1 MMDNTRSTAL
11 NVTDLLAIARR
22 RAKSLIFPFLGVVF
36 LGVLLSLVVPAV
48 YRSTATILIEEQ
60 EIPPEFVTATVT
72 SFAEQRIQQI
82 NQRIMSFPRLMEII
96 QRLNLYAEMKDRLT
110 SEEIVE
116 QMRKDTELKPVST
129 EMIDRRTG
137 RPSAATIAFT
147 LSYQGKN
154 PEKVLEVTNVL
165 TSLFLEE
172 NLRARTRQAAETTDF
187 LEAETERVKQELS
200 EIEARIAAFKRT
212 HIHALPELMQMNL
225 QTLANLER
233 AIETA
238 NGQLRTQRERES
250 YLQAQLAG
258 VRPYLEKEDEIS
270 SKKRLEE
277 LNVQLVAL
285 RQRFSDEHPD
295 VKKVHAEIADL
306 EKRLANIQ
314 GRGGRGEPDNPP
326 WITLSSQL
334 AAVRAE
340 IQGLLRHIDKLK
352 IEANDYR
359 GRIAA
364 TPKVEEEYNGLLA
377 VRTTTQAKVSDLM
390 RKLMEARVSHGLEKE
405 QRGERFILVDPPRLP
420 EKPFKPNRLAIV
432 FIAVVF
438 GVAAGVGFAA
448 LREYYDDSVHSAE
461 QLAAAT
467 RYPVLAVIPR
477 IEAETGQSRLKTN
490 DTVPNLGAGGASS

>member
-1 MMDNTRSTAL
+1 MMDNARSTAL
-11 NVTDLLAIARR
+11 NVADLLAIARR
-22 RAKSLIFPFLGVVF
+22 RAKSLIFPLVAFVL
-36 LGVLLSLVVPAV
+36 LGVLVAFLAPAV

-60 EIPPEFVTATVT
+60 EIPPEFVTVTVT

-96 QRLNLYAEMKDRLT
+96 QRMGLYPELKDRLT

-116 QMRKDTELKPVST
+116 QMRKDTELKPVSA

-137 RPSAATIAFT
+137 RPSSATIAFT
-147 LSYQGKN
+147 LSYQGSK

-165 TSLFLEE
+165 ASLFLEE
-172 NLRARTRQAAETTDF
+172 NLRARTRQAAETTEF

-200 EIEARIAAFKRT
+200 EIEARIAAFKKA
-212 HIHALPELMQMNL
+212 HINALPELLQMNL

-233 AIETA
+233 GIETA

-258 VRPYLEKEDEIS
+258 VRPYLEKEDEVS
-270 SKKRLEE
+270 SKKRLED

-295 VKKVHAEIADL
+295 VKKIRAEIADL
-306 EKRLANIQ
+306 EKRLENIQ
-314 GRGGRGEPDNPP
+314 GRGARGEPDNPA
-326 WITLSSQL
+326 WITLSAQL

-340 IQGLLRHIDKLK
+340 IQGLIRHLEKLK
-352 IEANDYR
+352 IEANEYR
-359 GRIAA
+359 ARIAA

-377 VRTTTQAKVSDLM
+377 VRSTTQAKASDLM

-420 EKPFKPNRLAIV
+420 EKPHKPNRLAIV
-432 FIAVVF
+432 LIAIVF
-438 GVAAGVGFAA
+438 GIGAGVGFAA
-448 LREYYDDSVHSAE
+448 LREFYDDSVHSVE

-477 IEAETGQSRLKTN
+477 IEAPTNQSGLKTT
-490 DTVPNLGAGGASS
+490 DAALNLRAGASS